1 MIDKL
6 WKLLMP
12 PQSALLHADDGIP
25 CLMDTPQS
33 MACYRT
39 IRHPLSVLLHMDGIA
54 VFNGTAGVGGSE

>member
-1 MIDKL
+1 MPA
-6 WKLLMP
+6 LMDT

-39 IRHPLSVLLHMDGIA
+39 IRHPT
-54 VFNGTAGVGGSE
+54 FGTAAYGWNCSFQWNCWCWWK